1 MTPKEAAAEF
11 WATIDVVRDT
21 KPVLARHEKASKVLK
36 EHMADKGID
45 TFLGIHMTETNGG
58 RRLDQGKALAKFGD
72 KLNDC
77 FVDSIRRALIPVK
90 RPKSLDPAA

>member
-11 WATIDVVRDT
+11 WATVETVAEF

-36 EHMADKGID
+36 EHMAENSL
-45 TFLGIHMTETNGG
+45 TTYLGIHMTEASGG

-77 FVDSIRRALIPVK
+77 FVESIRRALIPVK
-90 RPKSLDPAA
+90 RPKSLERAA